1 MRKSVSGENYYI
13 VDDDIHTLCI
23 GATRSG
29 KTRSVVLQSI
39 GVQALGGESMIMSD
53 PKSELYNYTK
63 PFLERLGYDVIP
75 LDFKNPLKSRR
86 YNFLQNVIE
95 AFHEKN
101 VAKAIDFTWDIT
113 EALVGNKSKEPI
125 WDDGTK
131 SIIASGILSVVY
143 DNMDKPQYQN
153 LTNVYF
159 FLSEMCRTVNNQM
172 PINRYLK
179 QIPSDHPAKALLGIS
194 EVAPS
199 KTRGSFFTAAL
210 TTLRLFT
217 NPLIYSMTC
226 ATDFDYRAT
235 GKDKQAIFLILPD
248 EKETYYTLASLFT
261 SQHYE
266 TLVTEADKRGGR
278 LERRVNF
285 NLDEFGNYAQIPAF
299 STKLTVGGGRGCRFN
314 LYIQSLSQLDEKY
327 DKENAKT
334 IKSNCQCW
342 IYLKSDELETLEE
355 ISKKLGNYTV
365 ATNSRSSSYSY
376 RSSSSESA
384 SVNLTAR
391 ALLTPDEVR
400 MIDRPYSLVIS
411 REHPCMMYAPDI
423 SKTIFNKLFGMGGK
437 EHNRQLQQRRGEKRK
452 QRSGD
457 IQMELWG
464 IWNKYNGSMDKLVA
478 DFTEDGILKEKMFEK
493 RRRIIHERSYEE
505 DKTKD

>member
-1 MRKSVSGENYYI
+1 MVQNGKNERYYM
-13 VDDDIHTLCI
+13 VDDDVHTLCI

-29 KTRSVVLQSI
+29 KSRSVVLQSI
-39 GVQALGGESMIMSD
+39 GIQALAGESMVMSD
-53 PKSELYNYTK
+53 PKSELFNYTY

-95 AFHEKN
+95 AFRDGN
-101 VAKAIDFTWDIT
+101 TAKAIDYTWDIT
-113 EALVGNKSKEPI
+113 ESLVGNKSKEPM

-131 SIIASGILSVVY
+131 STIAAGILSVVY

-159 FLSEMCRTVNNQM
+159 FLSEMCRTVGNQM
-172 PINRYLK
+172 PINGYLK
-179 QIPSDHPAKALLGIS
+179 QIAPDHPAKALLGIS

-226 ATDFDYRAT
+226 ETDFDYRAT
-235 GKDKQAIFLILPD
+235 GREKQAVFLILPD
-248 EKETYYTLASLFT
+248 EKETYYSLASLFT

-266 TLVTEADKRGGR
+266 TLVNEADKRGGR

-285 NLDEFGNYAQIPAF
+285 NLDEFGNYAQIPGF
-299 STKLTVGGGRGCRFN
+299 STKLTVGGGRGIRFN

-334 IKSNCQCW
+334 IKSNCQTW
-342 IYLKSDELETLEE
+342 IYLQADETETLEE

-376 RSSSSESA
+376 HSNSSESA

-400 MIDRPYSLVIS
+400 MINRPYSLIIS
-411 REHPCMMYAPDI
+411 RSHPCILYAPDI
-423 SKTIFNKLFGMGGK
+423 SKTNFNAMFGMGDK
-437 EHNRQLQQRRGEKRK
+437 EYNRQLQKQRDEKRPA
-452 QRSGD
+452 RPRD

-464 IWNKYNGSMDKLVA
+464 IWNKYNGTMDKYME
-478 DFTEDGILKEKMFEK
+478 DFTEDGAFREKMFEK
-493 RRRIIHERSYEE
+493 FKKSGSRMVYERSVE
-505 DKTKD
+505 DD